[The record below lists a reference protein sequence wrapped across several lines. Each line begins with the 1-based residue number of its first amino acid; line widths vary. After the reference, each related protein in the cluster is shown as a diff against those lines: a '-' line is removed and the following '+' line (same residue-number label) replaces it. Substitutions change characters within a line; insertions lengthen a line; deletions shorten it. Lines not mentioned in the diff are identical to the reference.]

1 MKRPD
6 KNYDWGNAVGKGM
19 VRRGW
24 VLHGFRSHGPGHG
37 AFLATICKV
46 TEKTVTYYTNDP
58 QTPIRMDKGGV
69 LFVEV
74 SQRDIDRVSAAWRI
88 REDHIAA
95 AKEVADDHY
104 HNECEKILEEE
115 DA

>member
-24 VLHGFRSHGPGHG
+24 VLHGFLSHGPGHG
-37 AFLATICKV
+37 AVLATICKV
-46 TEKTVTYYTNDP
+46 TEKTVTHFTDDP
-58 QTPIRMDKGGV
+58 QITTRMDKGRV

-74 SQRDIDRVSAAWRI
+74 SQGDLDRVSDAWRF

-95 AKEVADDHY
+95 AKENADWNY
-104 HNECEKILEEE
+104 HRAGEKILEE
-115 DA
+115 DK